1 MKIAF
6 LCGCLEFGCDG
17 VGDYVRRLA
26 GELAAQGH
34 QTAGIALN
42 DEYVTQEVLAVE
54 AGFTLLRLPAA
65 WPSSRRVAHIKQWV
79 AIFDPEWLSLQFVP
93 FSFHPKGLPFGLGKQ
108 LEQVGH
114 GRMWH
119 LMMHE
124 LWVGMQHEAP
134 TKHVWWGKV
143 QRYLIKALIARL
155 QPKVVHTQTR
165 LYQAQL
171 AKLRVESQLLPLFAN
186 IARADSQAQAGPE
199 LPQALHTQ
207 AQATI
212 KLLMFGSIH
221 PGAPVAAF
229 VHDVAQYAAQATPVV
244 LTLVGR
250 CGPEQAHWVAAW
262 EGAGLPVELLG
273 EQTPQRISEA
283 LASASLGI
291 ATTPL
296 AQIEKSGTTAA
307 MLEHGLPVLCVA
319 RPWSPRGLGP
329 LEVPAGIVAY
339 VPGNFEAYLPAKASM
354 PAPATAHQ
362 IARQLAST
370 LEVVA

>member
-1 MKIAF
+1 MKIVF
-6 LCGCLEFGCDG
+6 LCGCLEFGRDG

-42 DEYVTQEVLAVE
+42 DEYVAQETLVVE
-54 AGFTLLRLPAA
+54 AGITLLRLPGA
-65 WPSSRRVAHIKQWV
+65 WPFSRRTAQARQWV
-79 AIFDPEWLSLQFVP
+79 GAFNPDWLSLQFVP
-93 FSFHPKGLPFGLGKQ
+93 FSFHPKGLPFGLGEQ
-108 LEQVGH
+108 LARIGQ
-114 GRMWH
+114 GRAWH

-124 LWVGMQHEAP
+124 LWVGMQQEAP

-143 QRYLIKALIARL
+143 QRHLIKSLIARL
-155 QPKVVHTQTR
+155 QPKLVHTQTR

-171 AKLRVESQLLPLFAN
+171 AKLGVASQLLPLFAN
-186 IARADSQAQAGPE
+186 IAREDSHVKASSELLPPPPEQAAVR
-199 LPQALHTQ
+199 
-207 AQATI
+207 
-212 KLLMFGSIH
+212 LLIFGSIH

-229 VHDVAQYAAQATPVV
+229 VHEVAQYAAAQARPVV
-244 LTLVGR
+244 LTLIGR

-273 EQTPQRISEA
+273 EQAPSRISAA

-307 MLEHGLPVLCVA
+307 MLAHGLPVLCVA
-319 RPWSPRGLGP
+319 RAWSPRGLSP
-329 LEVPAGIVAY
+329 LEAPTGVRAY
-339 VPGNFEAYLPAKASM
+339 APGSFETYLTAKTSLPA
-354 PAPATAHQ
+354 PTTAGQ
-362 IARQLAST
+362 IASQLASK
-370 LEVVA
+370 LEVAI